1 MDHKTWLRHYDEG
14 VPHTLRPY
22 PECTLLDIV
31 SDTARQR
38 PDHPALLFEGASISY
53 SELDRLS
60 DALATAL
67 VETGIRKG
75 DRVALFL

>member
-1 MDHKTWLRHYDEG
+1 MSKKTWLKHYDEG

-38 PDHPALLFEGASISY
+38 PDHPAMFFKGASISY
-53 SELDRLS
+53 SELDKLS
-60 DALATAL
+60 NALASAL
-67 VETGIRKG
+67 VETGTERATAG
-75 DRVALFL
+75 APA